1 MEPEGSLPHS
11 QVPATR
17 PYPEPARSIPYPT
30 SYLLKIHLNVIL
42 PSTLGSP
49 PTVSPPKPCIRLSTP
64 PYEARQHWPTNK
76 HRLTPL
82 QRNAGC
88 LYRELQAETGT
99 VQSVLQ
105 KTDDS
110 QIKSTATI
118 HLRPSYSRSIHRTV
132 LPSGTSLTA
141 VFVSSVEDNCTHL
154 LTRINNAYDLNPLT
168 ESK

>member
-11 QVPATR
+11 QVTATR
-17 PYPEPARSIPYPT
+17 PYRRPVRSIPYPT
-30 SYLLKIHLNVIL
+30 SYFLNIHLNVIL

-49 PTVSPPKPCIRLSTP
+49 PQVPQTPYTPLHSTIRSKTTLTP
-64 PYEARQHWPTNK
+64 NK

-99 VQSVLQ
+99 VQSVIQ
-105 KTDDS
+105 KTDYS
-110 QIKSTATI
+110 QIISIATI

-132 LPSGTSLTA
+132 LSSGTSLTT
-141 VFVSSVEDNCTHL
+141 VFISSVEDNCTHL
-154 LTRINNAYDLNPLT
+154 PTRINNACDLNPLT